1 MSVHVRVIPGTVPDV
16 ARRMG
21 TDQDAAHTRLVQA
34 KYLVVDHIGFRAR
47 TAVNEMKTAGL
58 RRVEVCD
65 NAEIALK
72 LLGTG
77 LIGAA
82 IVAFD
87 LAAVDGPE
95 FTRRVRHGMDP
106 ALRQIPI
113 IMIASIPSID
123 ALGRAKN
130 AGVNEFL
137 AMPFSVS
144 DLYGRIYRAVVTPK
158 PFVVSATYVGPCRRL
173 KDAPLPDLSER
184 RRETS
189 GIAAAGVNSSG

>member
-1 MSVHVRVIPGTVPDV
+1 MSAYVRTIPGTVPDMTGRV
-16 ARRMG
+16 G
-21 TDQDAAHTRLVQA
+21 SENDSTHTRLAQI

-58 RRVEVCD
+58 RRVEICD
-65 NAEIALK
+65 SAEIALK
-72 LLGTG
+72 LLETG

-95 FTRRVRHGMDP
+95 FTRRVRHVTDP
-106 ALRQIPI
+106 VRRQVPI
-113 IMIASIPSID
+113 IMVASIPSID

-137 AMPFSVS
+137 ATPFSVA
-144 DLYGRIYRAVVTPK
+144 DLYGRVYRAVVTPK
-158 PFVVSATYVGPCRRL
+158 PFVVSEVYVGPCRRL

-184 RRETS
+184 CQ
-189 GIAAAGVNSSG
+189 GPLAQAGGSSAGAN